1 MNEKKKRKVD
11 IIKYGDFMNEEIGPH
26 DIDESYMDNTP
37 FKNEH
42 HANLVKDRSERQ
54 ISSQA
59 SQLFT

>member
-1 MNEKKKRKVD
+1 MND
-11 IIKYGDFMNEEIGPH
+11 EIGAH

-42 HANLVKDRSERQ
+42 HARLVQDKVERQ

-59 SQLFT
+59 SQGFT